1 MMVIAYREISDL
13 EKDNLG
19 LYVDVE
25 NLMDTAKE
33 AITSVFE
40 QWPEEL
46 PRPCV
51 LKLYVKADQTELW
64 RVWAT
69 HKFGS
74 LDIHV
79 AGVQHY
85 AVNTSKNSADIAL
98 ALDAITDILK
108 GRTTYVA
115 ILSDDSDFATLFGK
129 ITHEFPRLDNARF
142 PFIWF
147 MTDRVNTRSSI
158 LDEFLPASY
167 VKTVVCNQKEITASH
182 KQTRTTTAND
192 QSQNELI
199 VQTILKQIPVG
210 PFKSADCFK
219 LIKQQFPEH
228 PLAKLD
234 SAKFGAQFVK
244 TLWPILEQYG
254 ARVTNPKRGPRR
266 YEMTE
271 EARNK
276 IISTNITAK

>member
-1 MMVIAYREISDL
+1 METDSA
-13 EKDNLG
+13 G

-25 NLMDTAKE
+25 NLMDIAKE
-33 AITSVFE
+33 AITSAFE
-40 QWPEEL
+40 QWPKEL
-46 PRPCV
+46 PRPRI
-51 LKLYVKADQTELW
+51 LRLYVKADQVGLW

-69 HKFGS
+69 HRFAS
-74 LDIHV
+74 LDIIV
-79 AGVQHY
+79 VGVQHY
-85 AVNTSKNSADIAL
+85 AVDTSKNSADIAL
-98 ALDAITDILK
+98 ALDAITDLLK

-115 ILSDDSDFATLFGK
+115 VLSDDSDFAILFGK
-129 ITHEFPRLDNARF
+129 ITQEFPRLDNANF

-167 VKTVVCNQKEITASH
+167 VKTVVCNQKERTASH
-182 KQTRTTTAND
+182 KQTRTTTADD

-219 LIKQQFPEH
+219 LIKQQFSEH

-234 SAKFGAQFVK
+234 SAKFGAQFVN

-271 EARNK
+271 EARNQ
-276 IISTNITAK
+276 IISTM

>member
-1 MMVIAYREISDL
+1 MEQDGV
-13 EKDNLG
+13 G

-25 NLMDTAKE
+25 NLMDIAKE
-33 AITSVFE
+33 AIISAFE

-46 PRPCV
+46 PRPRI
-51 LKLYVKADQTELW
+51 LRLYVKADQVELW

-69 HKFGS
+69 HRFVS

-79 AGVQHY
+79 VGVQHY

-98 ALDAITDILK
+98 ALDAITDLLK

-115 ILSDDSDFATLFGK
+115 VLSDDSDFATLFGK
-129 ITHEFPRLDNARF
+129 ITQEFPRLDNASI

-147 MTDRVNTRSSI
+147 MTDRVDTRSSI
-158 LDEFLPASY
+158 LDEFLPACY
-167 VKTVVCNQKEITASH
+167 VRTVVCTQKKKAASH
-182 KQTRTTTAND
+182 RQTQSPAADD
-192 QSQNELI
+192 QLQNELI
-199 VQTILKQIPVG
+199 AQTILKQIAVG
-210 PFKSADCFK
+210 PFKSTDCIE
-219 LIKQQFPEH
+219 LIKQQFPKH

-254 ARVTNPKRGPRR
+254 ARLINPDKKPRR

-271 EARNK
+271 EAKRK
-276 IISTNITAK
+276 IG

>member
-1 MMVIAYREISDL
+1 M
-13 EKDNLG
+13 EKDSAG

-25 NLMDTAKE
+25 NLIDIAKE
-33 AITSVFE
+33 AITSAFE
-40 QWPEEL
+40 QWPKEL
-46 PRPCV
+46 PRPRI
-51 LKLYVKADQTELW
+51 LRLYVKADQVELW

-69 HKFGS
+69 HRFVS
-74 LDIHV
+74 LDINV
-79 AGVQHY
+79 VGVQHY

-98 ALDAITDILK
+98 ALDAITDLLK

-115 ILSDDSDFATLFGK
+115 VLSDDSDFATLFGK
-129 ITHEFPRLDNARF
+129 ITQEFPRLDNANF

-167 VKTVVCNQKEITASH
+167 VRTVVCNQKERAASH
-182 KQTRTTTAND
+182 KQTQSTAVDD
-192 QSQNELI
+192 QSQNVLI
-199 VQTILKQIPVG
+199 VQTILKQIAIG
-210 PFKSADCFK
+210 PFKSTDCFK
-219 LIKQQFPEH
+219 LIKQQFPKH

-244 TLWPILEQYG
+244 ILWPILEQYG
-254 ARVTNPKRGPRR
+254 IRVTNPNKSPRR

-271 EARNK
+271 EAKNK
-276 IISTNITAK
+276 VVATI